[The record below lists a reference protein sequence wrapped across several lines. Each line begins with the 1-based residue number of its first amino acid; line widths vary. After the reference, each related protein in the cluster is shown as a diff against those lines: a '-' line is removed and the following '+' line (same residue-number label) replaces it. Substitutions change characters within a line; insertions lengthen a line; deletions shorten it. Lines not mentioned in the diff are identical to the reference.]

1 MTKKATLQKI
11 LMTALFAALSAA
23 GALLHIGDASLQT
36 MFACLA
42 GILLGPVWG
51 PISQVVY
58 VILGLLGLPIF
69 VEGGG
74 FMYVVHPTFGFLL
87 GMILSAFVSGIL
99 TERTSWNIWLTSTV
113 SLLAAYVIGTP
124 YFYLIAR
131 YYVGVHD
138 ETEMIRFI
146 DALLWSCVVYLPLD
160 FGKLVV
166 CATVGKRLLPT
177 VRKDLF
183 E

>member
-1 MTKKATLQKI
+1 MKKIATLRKI
-11 LMTALFAALSAA
+11 LLATLFTALSAA

-51 PISQVVY
+51 PVSQAVY
-58 VILGLLGLPIF
+58 VLLGLLGVPIF

-74 FMYVVHPTFGFLL
+74 FMYVLHPTFGFLL
-87 GMILSAFVSGIL
+87 GMILCAFVSGIL
-99 TERTSWNIWLTSTV
+99 TERTSWNLWLISTLG
-113 SLLAAYVIGTP
+113 LLSVYVIGTP
-124 YFYLIAR
+124 YFYLI
-131 YYVGVHD
+131 
-138 ETEMIRFI
+138 ERFYFKANLDGEPI
-146 DALLWSCVVYLPLD
+146 TFLVALSASCLVYLLLD
-160 FGKLVV
+160 FGKLVI

-177 VRKDLF
+177 VRKDLY

>member
-11 LMTALFAALSAA
+11 LMTALFTALSAA

-51 PISQVVY
+51 PVSQAIYVV
-58 VILGLLGLPIF
+58 LGLLGLPIF

-74 FMYVVHPTFGFLL
+74 LMYVIHPTFGFLL
-87 GMILSAFVSGIL
+87 GMILCAFLTGWL
-99 TERTSWNIWLTSTV
+99 TEHTTWNIWLISAMG
-113 SLLAAYVIGTP
+113 LLSVYLIGTP
-124 YFYLIAR
+124 FFYIIAR

-138 ETEMIRFI
+138 EGEMIRFL
-146 DALLWSCVVYLPLD
+146 DAIVWSFVVYLPID
-160 FGKLVV
+160 FAKLFI
-166 CATVGKRLLPT
+166 CAPVGKRLLPT
-177 VRKDLF
+177 VRKDLY